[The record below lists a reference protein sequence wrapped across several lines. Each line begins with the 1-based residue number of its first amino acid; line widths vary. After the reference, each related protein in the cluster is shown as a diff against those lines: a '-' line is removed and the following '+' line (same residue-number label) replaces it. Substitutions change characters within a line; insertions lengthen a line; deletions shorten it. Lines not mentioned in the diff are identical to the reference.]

1 MLNQKKQDFLFSTTT
16 SKQDLDDSGEN
27 RIVIELAEDSLVF
40 ISGFIQ
46 LLSAIVKNLNTK
58 NERSKEI
65 KSMVYTRFSP
75 IIKGF

>member
-1 MLNQKKQDFLFSTTT
+1 MIL
-16 SKQDLDDSGEN
+16 EN

-65 KSMVYTRFSP
+65 KSVVYTQ
-75 IIKGF
+75 ILTNH